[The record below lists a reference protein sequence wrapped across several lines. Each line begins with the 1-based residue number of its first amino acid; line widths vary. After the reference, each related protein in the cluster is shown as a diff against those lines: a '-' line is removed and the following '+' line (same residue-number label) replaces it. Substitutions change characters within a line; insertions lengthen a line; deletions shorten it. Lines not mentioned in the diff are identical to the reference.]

1 MATMDSVTPPPL
13 PKLSRW
19 PGTTMKIAMICSIIA
34 LILLAT
40 AGPGY
45 RMGVVPLIAALLATA
60 FGFFLF
66 IVAFIGGA
74 IALVSARRTARPIP
88 RGATPLVILAGVVS
102 VFGVAFILHARGAP
116 PIHDITTDFSDP
128 PAFKDVLALRIA
140 AGAQNP
146 PDYHRLQNN
155 RGVEVDVTAA
165 QRSAFPDILPIDAS
179 ETPAVVLPLA
189 EKAARKMGWTI
200 VAVAPDDGRIE
211 ATDTTRYFGFKDDI
225 VVRVRPAA
233 TGSRIDVRSESRIGL
248 GDAGTNAHRVSKYL
262 STLRDMI
269 AGASNPH

>member
-1 MATMDSVTPPPL
+1 MATMDSVTPTPL

-19 PGTTMKIAMICSIIA
+19 PGTIMKIAMIGAIIA

-60 FGFFLF
+60 LGFLLF

-74 IALVSARRTARPIP
+74 IALVTARRTARPIP
-88 RGATPLVILAGVVS
+88 RGATALVILAGVVS
-102 VFGVAFILHARGAP
+102 VFGVAFILQARGAP

-140 AGAQNP
+140 TGAQNP
-146 PDYHRLQNN
+146 PDYHHLQNN
-155 RGVEVDVTAA
+155 RGVEVDVAAA

-179 ETPAVVLPLA
+179 EAPAVVLPLA
-189 EKAARKMGWTI
+189 EKAARNMGWTI

-262 STLRDMI
+262 SELRDMI

>member
-1 MATMDSVTPPPL
+1 MATMGSVTQTPL

-19 PGTTMKIAMICSIIA
+19 PGTIMKIAMICSIIA
-34 LILLAT
+34 LILLVT

-45 RMGVVPLIAALLATA
+45 RVGVVPLIAALLATA
-60 FGFFLF
+60 LGFLLF
-66 IVAFIGGA
+66 IFAFIGGA
-74 IALVSARRTARPIP
+74 IALVTARRTARPIP
-88 RGATPLVILAGVVS
+88 RGATPLVILAGVVA

-140 AGAQNP
+140 SGAQNP
-146 PDYHRLQNN
+146 ADYHRLQNN
-155 RGVEVDVTAA
+155 RGVEVDVAAA
-165 QRSAFPDILPIDAS
+165 QRGAFPDILPIDAS
-179 ETPAVVLPLA
+179 EAPAMVLPLA

-200 VAVAPDDGRIE
+200 VAVAPNDGRIE

-225 VVRVRPAA
+225 VVRVRPVA

-248 GDAGTNAHRVSKYL
+248 GDAGTNAQRVSKYL
-262 STLRDMI
+262 SALRDMI

>member
-1 MATMDSVTPPPL
+1 MATMDSVMPTPPSRP
-13 PKLSRW
+13 SRW
-19 PGTTMKIAMICSIIA
+19 PGTIMKIAMICSIIA

-45 RMGVVPLIAALLATA
+45 RLGVVPLIAALLATA
-60 FGFFLF
+60 LGFLLF

-74 IALVSARRTARPIP
+74 IALVIARRTARPIP
-88 RGATPLVILAGVVS
+88 RGAATLVILAGVVS
-102 VFGVAFILHARGAP
+102 VFGVGFILHARGAP

-128 PAFKDVLALRIA
+128 PAFQAVLALRIA
-140 AGAQNP
+140 TGAQNP
-146 PDYHRLQNN
+146 PDYHPLQNN
-155 RGVEVDVTAA
+155 RGVEVDVAAA

-179 ETPAVVLPLA
+179 EAPAMVLPLA
-189 EKAARKMGWTI
+189 EKAAREMGWTI
-200 VAVAPDDGRIE
+200 VAVAPNDGRIE

-233 TGSRIDVRSESRIGL
+233 TGSRIDVRSESRVGL
-248 GDAGTNAHRVSKYL
+248 GDAGTNAHRVSTYL

>member
-1 MATMDSVTPPPL
+1 M
-13 PKLSRW
+13 KL
-19 PGTTMKIAMICSIIA
+19 AMICSIIA

-60 FGFFLF
+60 LGFLLF

-74 IALVSARRTARPIP
+74 IALVTARRTARPIP

-140 AGAQNP
+140 SGAQNP
-146 PDYHRLQNN
+146 ADYHRLQNN
-155 RGVEVDVTAA
+155 RGVEVDVAAA
-165 QRSAFPDILPIDAS
+165 QRGAFPDILPIDAA
-179 ETPAVVLPLA
+179 EAPALVLPLA

-200 VAVAPDDGRIE
+200 VAVAPNEGRIE

-225 VVRVRPAA
+225 VVRVRPVA

-248 GDAGTNAHRVSKYL
+248 GDAGTNAQRVSKYL
-262 STLRDMI
+262 SALRDLI
-269 AGASNPH
+269 ARASNPH